1 MCLNQA
7 SKTSQTSTMSF
18 ANTTSQSTLP
28 IFTEADDRANQAIE
42 NRSLIIII
50 VLCVIGVILITLCAI
65 FVVRCLSKSRSSNK
79 EPTDNQTVHDEKEVV
94 YNSLYKSVDIK
105 PNNLY
110 QEVDLSS
117 DKHLDSLY
125 AKVDKSK

>member
-1 MCLNQA
+1 M
-7 SKTSQTSTMSF
+7 STK
-18 ANTTSQSTLP
+18 
-28 IFTEADDRANQAIE
+28 ADDMAYEGIQ
-42 NRSLIIII
+42 NRTLIIII

-110 QEVDLSS
+110 QEVDLST
-117 DKHLDSLY
+117 DKQLDSLY
-125 AKVDKSK
+125 AKVNEST